1 MNSSTAD
8 FVCFM
13 KTDDRSMQRSRVY
26 HSDMEDRGH
35 WENGASFGNGC
46 KKGKQTGVGAW
57 EFGGVLEF
65 GVEARK
71 QRVILQSP
79 NEHLNKTQY
88 E

>member
-1 MNSSTAD
+1 MIAACSGVVFIILTWRTEATGKIVHHLGMD
-8 FVCFM
+8 V
-13 KTDDRSMQRSRVY
+13 
-26 HSDMEDRGH
+26 
-35 WENGASFGNGC
+35 

-71 QRVILQSP
+71 QRVILHSP